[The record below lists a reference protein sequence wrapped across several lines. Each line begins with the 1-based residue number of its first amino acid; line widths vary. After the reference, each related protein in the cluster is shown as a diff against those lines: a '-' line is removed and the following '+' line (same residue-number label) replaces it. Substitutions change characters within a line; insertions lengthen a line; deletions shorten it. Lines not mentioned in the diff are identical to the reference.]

1 MARPLPEPP
10 EHLEVT
16 SVLHALAD
24 PVRLAIVGQL
34 AVSDE
39 PIACGA
45 FNVDVSKSTLS
56 HHFRTLRDSGVIESF
71 RRDGRTVENALRRD
85 VLEASFPGLLEA
97 VLPSGHRPFS
107 QDQSDGSRLTE
118 TTV

>member
-1 MARPLPEPP
+1 MPRPLPAPP
-10 EHLEVT
+10 ERLEVT

-34 AVSDE
+34 AASQE

-45 FNVDVSKSTLS
+45 FDVEVGKSTLS

-71 RRDGRTVENALRRD
+71 RRDGRTVENTLRQAA
-85 VLEASFPGLLEA
+85 LEASFPGLLAA
-97 VLPSGHRPFS
+97 VLPELH
-107 QDQSDGSRLTE
+107 SR
-118 TTV
+118 